1 MPLHST
7 MQINTAYSLL
17 WLIPCLIGAA
27 ALAWFLYAKNPFGD
41 EVKKRSP
48 LYITLVVLR
57 FATLL
62 ILAFLLLAPFIKSST
77 KKVQKPIIVIALDNS
92 ESVKAN
98 KDSTFYKTE
107 YPKKIKNLTNTLSEA
122 YDVKVYN
129 LADKVSEGNTV
140 DFTGKQTNL
149 SNLFTEVSGQY
160 ENQNLGA
167 IIIASDGIY
176 NAGTNPVYAA
186 ENIKAPIY
194 TIALGDTTIP
204 KDLLVKNIRQNKI
217 AYLGNSFPA
226 EITINAGKLKGKK
239 TTLSIAKDGRTLFSK
254 ELDITDDNYQ
264 ITEDFIL
271 QADEVGTQH
280 YIVRLSTLNGE
291 ISFINNRKDFFIEVL
306 DGRNKVLLLGAS
318 PHPDMTAIKQ
328 AVESNQNY
336 EVKIEYATDFNPDAL
351 KNYNLVILHQ
361 LPSFE
366 TPANYLTDKIND
378 AKLPYLSIVGTQTSI
393 AGFNS
398 LGTGINISNYRYNVN
413 DVLPNKNED
422 FALFTLSDETKAVL
436 NYLPPLKSPFGTY
449 NTVAA
454 TNTLLYQK
462 IGAVETQQ
470 PLIYFSPNTTR
481 RAGVILG
488 DGIWRWRLYD
498 FERNKNHNAVD
509 ELLVK
514 TVQYLSAKN
523 DTRKFRV
530 TAPKNI
536 FNENERVVF
545 DAQVYNESYEAITE
559 PDVKME
565 VKDTEGKIFNYTF
578 SKTTNAY
585 NLNAGFFAAG
595 NYSYQASV
603 TVGNRLEKINGK
615 FTIVPLQVELLNT
628 VANHQIMKS
637 LAAKNGGEMVYP
649 NTIEKLNE
657 LVKKREDIK
666 PVSYMQTAFKDLIH
680 LKWLFFI
687 LLALL
692 TAEWFLRRRN
702 GAY

>member
-1 MPLHST
+1 
-7 MQINTAYSLL
+7 MQISTAYSFWWLL
-17 WLIPCLIGAA
+17 PCLIGAA
-27 ALAWFLYAKNPFGD
+27 ALAWFLYTKNPFGD

-48 LYITLVVLR
+48 LYITLMVLR

-62 ILAFLLLAPFIKSST
+62 LLAFLLLAPFVKSST
-77 KKVQKPIIVIALDNS
+77 KKVQKPIIVVALDNS
-92 ESVKAN
+92 QSVKAN
-98 KDSTFYKTE
+98 KDSAFYKTDYLE
-107 YPKKIKNLTNTLSEA
+107 KIKKLTSQLSKN

-129 LADKVSEGNTV
+129 LADKVSENSGI

-149 SNLFTEVSGQY
+149 SNLFSEVAGQY

-176 NAGTNPVYAA
+176 NVGTNPVYAA

-194 TIALGDTTIP
+194 TIALGDTTVP
-204 KDLLVKNIRQNKI
+204 KDILVKNIRQNKI
-217 AYLGNSFPA
+217 AYLGNEFPV
-226 EITINAGKLKGKK
+226 EVTVNAGKLKGKK
-239 TTLSIAKDGRTLFSK
+239 TTLTIAKEGRTLFSK
-254 ELDITDDNYQ
+254 ELEINDDNYQ
-264 ITEDFIL
+264 ITENFVL
-271 QADEVGTQH
+271 QADAVGTQH
-280 YIVRLSTLNGE
+280 YVVRLSTVNGE
-291 ISFINNRKDFFIEVL
+291 ISYINNRKDFFIEVL

-328 AVESNQNY
+328 AIESNQNY
-336 EVKIEYATDFNPDAL
+336 EVKIEYAADFNPDAL

-366 TPANYLTDKIND
+366 TPAKYISDKIDD

-393 AGFNS
+393 PAFNA
-398 LGTGINISNYRYNVN
+398 LGTGVNISNYRYNVN
-413 DVLPNKNED
+413 EVFPQPNND
-422 FALFTLSDETKAVL
+422 FALFTLSDETKAVI
-436 NYLPPLKSPFGTY
+436 NYLPPVKAPFGTY
-449 NTVAA
+449 NNIAA
-454 TNTLLYQK
+454 ANTLLYQK
-462 IGAVETQQ
+462 IGAIETQQ

-481 RAGVILG
+481 RIGVIVG

-530 TAPKNI
+530 STPKNI
-536 FNENERVVF
+536 FTENERVTF

-565 VKDTEGKIFNYTF
+565 VKNEEGKVFAYTF
-578 SKTTNAY
+578 SKTNNAY
-585 NLNAGFFAAG
+585 NLNAGLFAAG
-595 NYSYQASV
+595 NYTYQAGV
-603 TVGNRLEKINGK
+603 KVGNRVETLTGK
-615 FTIVPLQVELLNT
+615 FTIIPLQVELLNT
-628 VANHQIMKS
+628 VANHQIMQN

-649 NTIEKLNE
+649 NAIEKLND
-657 LVKKREDIK
+657 LVKNREEIK
-666 PVSYMQTAFKDLIH
+666 PVSYMQTAFKDIIH
-680 LKWLFFI
+680 FKWLFFI